1 MLNTIKTIT
10 WKNFHN
16 KSQTTTFELKKNLE
30 GKTSEYWTI
39 LMIAQNGISLQNK
52 WGGFNV
58 RNSGKPVYIQKKWNL
73 LHA

>member
-10 WKNFHN
+10 WKNY
-16 KSQTTTFELKKNLE
+16 LE